1 MALVDQASVV
11 GIQFSIPSP
20 ETIRRCSVVE
30 VERGDT
36 YVNGK
41 PVAQGLFDFR
51 MGTLEPGTYCPT
63 DGLNHIDCPGYFGHI
78 ELARPVFW
86 ATYYSTIVDILK
98 VVCFRC
104 SKLLVDKVKHRAWL
118 DLPNDKR
125 WKRVYGMAPKLK
137 RCGEHNDDGC
147 GCKVPKLKQEG
158 FATIMAE
165 WTKNGDA
172 NEKVTV
178 RVTPEMVL
186 QIFQRISDEDISFMG
201 FSPIW
206 SRPENMICQ
215 VLPVPPPAVRP
226 SVKHDAH
233 ERSEDDLTHLLI
245 QVLKT
250 NKSLK
255 DKIANA
261 TASPVSID
269 EEHMVLQYFVSCMI
283 DNKMRGAQ
291 PAAQRSGRAFK
302 SYQERLNTK
311 QGRIRGNLMGKRVDH
326 SARSVITPDPNV
338 SIQELG
344 VPLKIAKNITR
355 PVKVTERNIDSLR
368 QMVRNGPDEHPGAKI
383 VEKGGAQIML
393 RYADRLSVARG
404 LTYGDVVHCHMVDG
418 DIVLFN
424 RQPTL
429 HRLSMMGHVVR
440 VMPKGSTFRMNVGVT
455 KPYNAD
461 FDGDEMNMHMPQD
474 PEAEVEL
481 RLLAAVPSQLISPM
495 SSVLI
500 GVFQDSLLSA
510 HGLTREEH
518 RFSPS
523 EAMEMCCNLKSFG
536 GEGLAIF
543 KKPWI
548 TSNELVSLVLPPM
561 TLRTK
566 SVLIENGR
574 FLKGVLTKGVLSARS
589 TGIIHRLA
597 NDFGHSVAAD
607 FIDNLQSIVTE
618 FAKKIGFS
626 VGIRDLAI
634 PTEVREK
641 IAAAYEAKER
651 QSAALIESL
660 VLGHFKNETGESDS
674 VAFEDQM
681 SAILASANDVMG
693 STARNSLA
701 PNNRFV
707 AMSSSGSKGSD
718 INIVQMVSCLG
729 QQQLEGGRIPYG
741 FKDRTLPHFTK
752 YDDGPEA
759 RGFIKSS
766 FVQGLVPTELF
777 FHAIAGRD
785 GIIDTAVKTASTGY
799 LQRRLVKALED
810 VKAEYDGTVRNAK
823 GKILQFRYGGDN
835 IDPCKV
841 EEQHFPLCA
850 MSVEQVYAHFN
861 MAGVP
866 YDETPTGAT
875 SAAQRSHAQM
885 DECNR
890 VCREWT
896 LKMLEERDDIV
907 LKVFRNSNEHT
918 LRIPVAF
925 AHLIISVAGSFG
937 IGPDSK
943 VDLTPLETFQLL
955 DTYFA
960 HLTGIGRNF
969 GPGSLFKTVFYFFL
983 SPKTLLVQHRYSRK
997 ALVALLE
1004 HVTLQYKRALINPGE
1019 MVGIIAAQSH
1029 GELSTQLTLN
1039 TFHYAGIGSK
1049 TTVTRGTPR
1058 LEEILSISPKVKN
1071 PSVTASLTDPSKEA
1085 AYKLVNFFPHT
1096 CIRDV
1101 AVAVELYYC
1110 PSDEE
1115 EDMDGEDLETVRYHR
1130 EFEAMAAKAEGAVP
1144 DRTNFSP
1151 WVVRIEMD
1159 KESMFSKHITMDDV
1173 YFALRFYYEGG
1184 LGYVYSDYN
1193 ADSLVFRLRLSTETA
1208 KKKVKKGIDDD
1219 DHFDKLTKFED
1230 EILDLTLRGVSGISR
1245 AVVRSVKNKVT
1256 KVADTFKPQ
1265 ESFEIDTFGTNLLDV
1280 LGLPFVADATS
1291 NDIREVYS
1299 VLGIDAARE
1308 CILRE
1313 LAEVLETDSKINDH
1327 HKYILAERM
1336 TNNAHMCAIFRTGL
1350 NSDKDTGPLAKASFE
1365 ETPEQLTKAAKFGEL
1380 DIMTGVSAN
1389 IMLGQTGK
1397 FGTAAFE
1404 VLLDE
1409 DALPK
1414 TIAARKRRTTELPA
1428 PGDPRGVVDVRNDL
1442 SYVISTTPEIKK
1454 ADDDGYT
1461 ISL

>member
-1 MALVDQASVV
+1 MAIVDHAAVV

-20 ETIRRCSVVE
+20 EMIRRCSVVE
-30 VERGDT
+30 VVRGDT

-41 PVAQGLFDFR
+41 PVVQGLFDFR

-63 DGLNHIDCPGYFGHI
+63 DGLDHIQCPGYFGHI

-86 ATYYSTIVDILK
+86 ATYIDTVIDILK

-118 DLPNDKR
+118 DLTNDKR
-125 WKRVYGMAPKLK
+125 WKRVHGMSSKLK

-147 GCKVPKLKQEG
+147 GCKVPKLKLEG
-158 FATIMAE
+158 FATIIAE
-165 WTKNGDA
+165 WTKNGDV

-178 RVTPEMVL
+178 RVTPEMAL
-186 QIFQRISDEDISFMG
+186 QILQRISDEDIAFMG
-201 FSPIW
+201 FSPVW

-233 ERSEDDLTHLLI
+233 ERSEDDLTHILI

-255 DKIANA
+255 DKIANG
-261 TASPVSID
+261 TASPVAID
-269 EEHMVLQYFVSCMI
+269 EEHMVLQYFASSLI
-283 DNKMRGAQ
+283 NNKMRGAQ
-291 PAAQRSGRAFK
+291 PAAQRSGRPFK
-302 SYQERLNTK
+302 SVEERLNTK
-311 QGRIRGNLMGKRVDH
+311 GGRIRGNLMGKRVDH
-326 SARSVITPDPNV
+326 SARSVITPDPN
-338 SIQELG
+338 IRIRELG

-355 PVKVTERNIDSLR
+355 PVKVTARNMEMLR

-393 RYADRLSVARG
+393 RYADKFSVARG
-404 LTYGDVVHCHMVDG
+404 LDYGDVVHCHIVDG

-440 VMPKGSTFRMNVGVT
+440 VMPKGGTFRMNVGVT

-474 PEAEVEL
+474 PESEVEL
-481 RLLAAVPSQLISPM
+481 RQLAAVQSQLISPM

-510 HGLTREEH
+510 HELTRTNH
-518 RFSPS
+518 VFAPN
-523 EAMEMCCNLKSFG
+523 EAMAMCCNLRTLQ
-536 GEGLAIF
+536 GEGLALF
-543 KKPWI
+543 KKPKI
-548 TSNELVSLVLPPM
+548 TAADLVSLVLPPL
-561 TLRTK
+561 TLRSKT
-566 SVLIENGR
+566 VQIEAGR
-574 FLKGVLTKGVLSARS
+574 FVKGTLTKGALSAKT

-597 NDFGHSVAAD
+597 NDFGHAAAAD
-607 FIDNLQSIVTE
+607 FIDNLQYVVTE
-618 FAKKIGFS
+618 YAKKVGFS

-634 PTEVREK
+634 PLAVREK
-641 IAAAYEAKER
+641 IVSEFEAKQR
-651 QSAALIESL
+651 QANELIESA
-660 VLGHFKNETGESDS
+660 VLGRLSNDTGESNGT
-674 VAFEDQM
+674 AFEEQM
-681 SAILASANDVMG
+681 SAILSSANDVMG
-693 STARNSLA
+693 TTARNSLA

-741 FKDRTLPHFTK
+741 FEDRTLPHFTK

-759 RGFIKSS
+759 RGFIESS
-766 FVQGLVPTELF
+766 FVKGLKPTEFF
-777 FHAIAGRD
+777 FHATAGRV

-799 LQRRLVKALED
+799 LQRKLTKGMED
-810 VKAEYDGTVRNAK
+810 LKVANDGTVRNAR
-823 GKILQFRYGGDN
+823 GRIIDFRYGGDN

-841 EEQHFPLCA
+841 EEQHFPLVT
-850 MSVEQVYAHFN
+850 MSIEQIYAHYN

-866 YDETPTGAT
+866 YDDAPGGTT

-885 DECNR
+885 ESCNR
-890 VCREWT
+890 VCRVWT
-896 LKMLEERDDIV
+896 LKMVDERDDIV
-907 LKVFRNSNEHT
+907 AKVFRGANEST
-918 LRIPVAF
+918 IRIPVAF
-925 AHLIISVAGSFG
+925 HHLVPAIATSFG
-937 IGPDSK
+937 IGADAK
-943 VDLTPLETFQLL
+943 VDLTPLEAFELL
-955 DTYFA
+955 DTYYG
-960 HLTGIGRNF
+960 HLCAVGRNF
-969 GPGSLFKTVFYFFL
+969 APSPLFKTAFYFFL
-983 SPKTLLVQHRYSRK
+983 SPQVLLVKHRYNKK

-1004 HVTLQYKRALINPGE
+1004 NIVLQYKCALINPGDT
-1019 MVGIIAAQSH
+1019 VGIIAAQSH

-1058 LEEILSISPKVKN
+1058 FEEILSISPKVKN
-1071 PSVTASLTDPSKEA
+1071 PSVTAVLTDPSKEA
-1085 AYKLVNFFPHT
+1085 AYRLVNFFPHT
-1096 CIRDV
+1096 SIRDV
-1101 AVAVELYYC
+1101 AAAIELFFC
-1110 PSDEE
+1110 PPDDDDFE
-1115 EDMDGEDLETVRYHR
+1115 GEDLETVRYHR
-1130 EFEAMAAKAEGAVP
+1130 EFEAMAAKAEGHVP
-1144 DRTNFSP
+1144 DRTAYSP

-1159 KESMFSKHITMDDV
+1159 KESMFSKHVTMDDV
-1173 YFALRFYYEGG
+1173 YFALRYYYEKG

-1193 ADSLVFRLRLSTETA
+1193 ADNLVFRLRISNEIA
-1208 KKKVKKGIDDD
+1208 KKKIKKGLDED

-1230 EILDLTLRGVSGISR
+1230 EILDITLRGVSGISR
-1245 AVVRSVKNKVT
+1245 AVVRQVKNKVA
-1256 KVADTFKPQ
+1256 KVGDTYKQ
-1265 ESFEIDTFGTNLLDV
+1265 QDAYEIDTFGTNLLDV

-1291 NDIREVYS
+1291 NDIKEVHS

-1308 CILRE
+1308 CLLRE
-1313 LAEVLETDSKINDH
+1313 IFEVLETDSRINDH
-1327 HKYILAERM
+1327 HKYVLAGRM
-1336 TNNAHMCAIFRTGL
+1336 TNTANMCAIFRTGI
-1350 NSDKDTGPLAKASFE
+1350 NNDKDFGPLAKASFE

-1380 DIMTGVSAN
+1380 DVMTGVSAN
-1389 IMLGQTGK
+1389 IMLGQTGD
-1397 FGTAAFE
+1397 FGTAAFD
-1404 VLLDE
+1404 VILDE

-1414 TIAARKRRTTELPA
+1414 NIEPRKKRAAADLES
-1428 PGDPRGVVDVRNDL
+1428 GGQPRGVVDVQNDL
-1442 SYVISTTPEIKK
+1442 SHLLSKPVPERP
-1454 ADDDGYT
+1454 AAEEFT
-1461 ISL
+1461 IAL